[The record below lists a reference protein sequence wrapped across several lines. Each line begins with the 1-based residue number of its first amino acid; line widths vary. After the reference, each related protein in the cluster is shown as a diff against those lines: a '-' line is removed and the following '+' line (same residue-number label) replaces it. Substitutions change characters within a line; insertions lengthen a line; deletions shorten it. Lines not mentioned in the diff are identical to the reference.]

1 METHKRAEEAEPAQ
15 KNPEPAGQ
23 AFVPQYDVTSN
34 QRYVDSVSQKSEF
47 EKVLDE
53 LASISQDSL
62 SWDILGMTKKHF
74 GNTEEEKGRKLEAFL
89 GAFIVNAASEL
100 FDKGLEA
107 AAFGKLEQARTVLEA
122 KRKLSREVAAIRA
135 KSEEDAVDVSDILGL
150 FEDSGEYVI

>member
-1 METHKRAEEAEPAQ
+1 METRKEAEEAEPV
-15 KNPEPAGQ
+15 GQ
-23 AFVPQYDVTSN
+23 AEQTGQIFVPQYDVTSK
-34 QRYVDSVSQKSEF
+34 QRYVDSVSQKTEF

-62 SWDILGMTKKHF
+62 SWDILGMTRKHF

-107 AAFGKLEQARTVLEA
+107 AAFGKLEQAKAVLEA
-122 KRKLSREVAAIRA
+122 KQKLSRELADIRA
-135 KSEEDAVDVSDILGL
+135 KSEEDAVDVSDMLGL
-150 FEDSGEYVI
+150 FDSDGE